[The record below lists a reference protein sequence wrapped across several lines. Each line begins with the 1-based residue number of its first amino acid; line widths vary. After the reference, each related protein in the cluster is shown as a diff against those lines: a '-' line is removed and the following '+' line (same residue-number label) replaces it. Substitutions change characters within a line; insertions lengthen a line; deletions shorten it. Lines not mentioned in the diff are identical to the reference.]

1 MPKRKKHVNV
11 RTLGTVNGMN
21 LPLRELPTIKK
32 QSRKKQAKNSLR
44 DDEICGADT
53 ETLDGKVWLFSTE
66 YGVWE
71 VNSFG
76 DLLKA
81 MLDDSHL
88 KEWERGKNSGSQ
100 FHAKKG
106 YSVKQFFYWNL
117 QFDSQAMLK
126 WLDFHDLEKLLNE
139 QEITI
144 FTNIDE
150 REFLLKIKYL
160 EGKYLCFD
168 PLNLWMDGRKVGKI
182 EHWDISQ
189 FYNKMRLNT
198 ASKIYF
204 NETKLETTFDGY
216 KLDVSMLG
224 QLVPRNGVYP
234 FYPENFEYHL
244 YHEYYRE
251 DIEKY
256 AVLDAI
262 LAGKLA
268 RRKKNEFVEVG
279 VRFTQPYSLANVA
292 QRNLL
297 DMCKI
302 PTINGYLESSQKLKI
317 LNMAWESYIGGHFE
331 TIMQGYLN
339 YAYAVDL
346 ASAYPYIMYHLV
358 NTDKGHWLTGS
369 GKERWLRLMNSM
381 PPYSIAFAEIKI
393 KFCEGKKWNPLCSRS
408 GTGTIVTPRFVK
420 GVYTM
425 DEIREALE
433 WDYEEFYIGEF
444 NVFVPDEDE
453 ENKYPFRPFL
463 DKFYKMKVE
472 AEKGSAEY
480 DVSKVLINSIY
491 GKLVQ
496 KVNQRAG
503 KLFNPLWGSVITG
516 ATRARLAKIN
526 RLNGY
531 SAVSF
536 ATDGVIFPHGDLVL
550 PQKPLEGIYNL
561 GDWEEDGDGELIV
574 LMSGVYSMRKRVN
587 DKWKVKTTFRGSAS
601 YFLRPYL
608 SNGGIF
614 KFCEDKFDSIEEKAK
629 IVKPYSAGESRVRND
644 FALMNIFAERSFT
657 LRPFGD
663 STKRR
668 IMSRPTTF
676 GDLLNNQ
683 YETVPYNVV
692 PLGRSDLN
700 LEVNEETSW
709 RVLSDEETNEIM
721 VEHMDALIT
730 DRNVHR
736 IIGDIENVIIES
748 NY

>member
-1 MPKRKKHVNV
+1 MNLPRKKEKVNV
-11 RTLGTVNGMN
+11 RKLGTIRGMN

-32 QSRKKQAKNSLR
+32 QSRKKQAKRSLR
-44 DDEICGADT
+44 PDEICGADT

-81 MLDDSHL
+81 MLNDAHV
-88 KEWERGKNSGSQ
+88 KEWERGANSGSS

-126 WLDFHDLEKLLNE
+126 WLDFADLEKLLNE

-168 PLNLWMDGRKVGKI
+168 PVNLYMDGRKVGKI
-182 EHWDISQ
+182 ENWDISQ

-198 ASKIYF
+198 ASKIYY
-204 NETKLETTFDGY
+204 NETKLEKTFDGY

-224 QLVPRNGVYP
+224 KLIPRNGKFP
-234 FYPENFEYHL
+234 FYPEDFEYHL

-256 AVLDAI
+256 AVLDAV
-262 LAGKLA
+262 LCGKLA
-268 RRKKNEFVEVG
+268 RRKRDEFVEVG

-302 PTINGYLESSQKLKI
+302 PTINEYLKSPQKLKI
-317 LNMAWESYIGGHFE
+317 LNMSWEAYIGGHFE
-331 TIMQGYLN
+331 TIMQGYQET
-339 YAYAVDL
+339 AYAVDL
-346 ASAYPYIMYHLV
+346 ASAYPYIMYHLA
-358 NTDKGHWLTGS
+358 NTDKGHWITGS
-369 GKERWLRLMNSM
+369 GKEKWLRLMNSM
-381 PPYSIAFAEIKI
+381 PPYSVAFAEIKI
-393 KFCEGKKWNPLCSRS
+393 KFCEGLNWNPLCKRS
-408 GTGTIVTPRFVK
+408 PTGTIVTPNFVK

-425 DEIREALE
+425 DEIREALQWE
-433 WDYEEFYIGEF
+433 HEQFFIGEF
-444 NVFVPDEDE
+444 AVFVPDENA

-496 KVNQRAG
+496 KVNQKAG
-503 KLFNPLWGSVITG
+503 KLFNPLWGAVITG
-516 ATRARLAKIN
+516 ATRARLAEIN

-531 SAVSF
+531 TAVSF

-550 PQKPLEGIYNL
+550 PEKPLEGIYNL
-561 GDWEEDGDGELIV
+561 GDWEDDGEGELII
-574 LMSGVYSMRKRVN
+574 LMSGVYSMRKKVN

-608 SNGGIF
+608 HDGGIF

-644 FALMNIFAERSFT
+644 FSLLNIFAERSFT

-676 GDLLNNQ
+676 GDLLTNR
-683 YETVPYNVV
+683 YETVPYRTV
-692 PLGRSDLN
+692 PLGRGAVN
-700 LEVNEETSW
+700 LEVETGEQW
-709 RVLSDEETNEIM
+709 RVLSDEETQQLIVNQIGGSITEREIPRYIG
-721 VEHMDALIT
+721 EIQ
-730 DRNVHR
+730 NV
-736 IIGDIENVIIES
+736 S
-748 NY
+748 

>member
-1 MPKRKKHVNV
+1 MILPRKKEKVNV
-11 RTLGTVNGMN
+11 RKLGTIRGMN
-21 LPLRELPTIKK
+21 LPLRELPSIKK
-32 QSRKKQAKNSLR
+32 QSRKKQAKRSLR
-44 DDEICGADT
+44 PDEICGADT

-81 MLDDSHL
+81 MLNDAHV
-88 KEWERGKNSGSQ
+88 KEWERGANSGSS

-126 WLDFHDLEKLLNE
+126 WLDFADLEKLLNE

-168 PLNLWMDGRKVGKI
+168 PVNLYMDGRKVGKI
-182 EHWDISQ
+182 ENWDISQ

-198 ASKIYF
+198 ASQIYY
-204 NETKLETTFDGY
+204 NESKLEKTFDGY

-224 QLVPRNGVYP
+224 KLIPRNGKFP
-234 FYPENFEYHL
+234 FYPEDFEYHL

-256 AVLDAI
+256 AVLDAV
-262 LAGKLA
+262 LCGKLA
-268 RRKKNEFVEVG
+268 RRKRDEFVEVG

-297 DMCKI
+297 DICEI
-302 PTINGYLESSQKLKI
+302 PTINEYLKSPQKLKI
-317 LNMAWESYIGGHFE
+317 LNMAWEAYIGGHFE
-331 TIMQGYLN
+331 TIMQGYQET
-339 YAYAVDL
+339 AYAVDL
-346 ASAYPYIMYHLV
+346 ASAYPYIMYHLA
-358 NTDKGHWLTGS
+358 NTDKGHWITGS
-369 GKERWLRLMNSM
+369 GKEKWLRLMNSM
-381 PPYSIAFAEIKI
+381 PPYSVAFAEIKI
-393 KFCEGKKWNPLCSRS
+393 KFCEGLNWNPLCKRS
-408 GTGTIVTPRFVK
+408 PTGTIVTPRFVK

-425 DEIREALE
+425 DEIREALQWKHE
-433 WDYEEFYIGEF
+433 QFYIGEF
-444 NVFVPDEDE
+444 AVFVPDVNA

-496 KVNQRAG
+496 KVNQKAG
-503 KLFNPLWGSVITG
+503 KLFNPLWGAVITG
-516 ATRARLAKIN
+516 ATRARLAEIN

-531 SAVSF
+531 TAVSF

-550 PQKPLEGIYNL
+550 PEKPLEGIYNL
-561 GDWEEDGDGELIV
+561 GDWEDDGEGELII
-574 LMSGVYSMRKRVN
+574 LMSGVYSMRKKVN

-608 SNGGIF
+608 HDGGIF
-614 KFCEDKFDSIEEKAK
+614 KFCEDKFDSIEENAK

-644 FALMNIFAERSFT
+644 FSLLNIFAERSFT

-668 IMSRPTTF
+668 ILSRPTTF
-676 GDLLNNQ
+676 GDLLTNR
-683 YETVPYNVV
+683 YETVPYNTV
-692 PLGRSDLN
+692 PLGRGAVN
-700 LEVNEETSW
+700 LDVETGEQW
-709 RVLSDEETNEIM
+709 RVLSDEETQQLIVNQIGGSITERVIPRYIGEIQ
-721 VEHMDALIT
+721 
-730 DRNVHR
+730 NV
-736 IIGDIENVIIES
+736 S
-748 NY
+748 

>member
-1 MPKRKKHVNV
+1 MPRKKEKVNV
-11 RTLGTVNGMN
+11 RKLGTIRGMN
-21 LPLRELPTIKK
+21 LPLRELPSIKK
-32 QSRKKQAKNSLR
+32 QSRKKQAKRSLR
-44 DDEICGADT
+44 PDEICGADT

-81 MLDDSHL
+81 MLNDAHV
-88 KEWERGKNSGSQ
+88 KEWERGANSGSS

-126 WLDFHDLEKLLNE
+126 WLDFADLEKLLNE

-168 PLNLWMDGRKVGKI
+168 PVNLYMDGRKVGKI
-182 EHWDISQ
+182 ENWDISQ

-198 ASKIYF
+198 ASQIYY
-204 NETKLETTFDGY
+204 NESKLEKTFDGY

-224 QLVPRNGVYP
+224 KLIPRNGKFP
-234 FYPENFEYHL
+234 FYPEDFEYHL

-256 AVLDAI
+256 AVLDAV
-262 LAGKLA
+262 LCGKLA
-268 RRKKNEFVEVG
+268 RRKRDEFVEVG

-297 DMCKI
+297 DICEI
-302 PTINGYLESSQKLKI
+302 PTINEYLKSPQKLKI
-317 LNMAWESYIGGHFE
+317 LNMAWEAYIGGHFE
-331 TIMQGYLN
+331 TIMQGYQET
-339 YAYAVDL
+339 AYAVDL
-346 ASAYPYIMYHLV
+346 ASAYPYIMYHLA
-358 NTDKGHWLTGS
+358 NTDKGHWITGS
-369 GKERWLRLMNSM
+369 GKEKWLRLMNSM
-381 PPYSIAFAEIKI
+381 PPYSVAFAEIKI
-393 KFCEGKKWNPLCSRS
+393 KFCEGLNWNPLCKRS
-408 GTGTIVTPRFVK
+408 PTGTIVTPRFVK

-425 DEIREALE
+425 DEIREALQWKHE
-433 WDYEEFYIGEF
+433 QFYIGEF
-444 NVFVPDEDE
+444 AVFVPDVNA

-496 KVNQRAG
+496 KVNQKAG
-503 KLFNPLWGSVITG
+503 KLFNPLWGAVITG
-516 ATRARLAKIN
+516 ATRARLAEIN

-531 SAVSF
+531 TAVSF

-550 PQKPLEGIYNL
+550 PEKPLEGIYNL
-561 GDWEEDGDGELIV
+561 GDWEDDGEGELII
-574 LMSGVYSMRKRVN
+574 LMSGVYSMRKKVN

-608 SNGGIF
+608 HDGGIF
-614 KFCEDKFDSIEEKAK
+614 KFCEDKFDSIEENAK

-644 FALMNIFAERSFT
+644 FSLLNIFAERSFT

-668 IMSRPTTF
+668 ILSRPTTF
-676 GDLLNNQ
+676 GDLLTNR
-683 YETVPYNVV
+683 YETVPYNTV
-692 PLGRSDLN
+692 PLGRGAVN
-700 LEVNEETSW
+700 LDVETGEQW
-709 RVLSDEETNEIM
+709 RVLSDEETQQLIVNQIGGSITERVIPRYIGEIQ
-721 VEHMDALIT
+721 
-730 DRNVHR
+730 NV
-736 IIGDIENVIIES
+736 S
-748 NY
+748 

>member
-1 MPKRKKHVNV
+1 MNLPRKKEKVNV
-11 RTLGTVNGMN
+11 RKLGTIRGMN

-32 QSRKKQAKNSLR
+32 QSRKKQAKRSLR
-44 DDEICGADT
+44 PDEICGADT

-81 MLDDSHL
+81 MLNDAHI
-88 KEWERGKNSGSQ
+88 KEWERGRTSGSA

-117 QFDSQAMLK
+117 QFDAQAMIK
-126 WLDFHDLEKLLNE
+126 WLDFADIEKLLNE

-168 PLNLWMDGRKVGKI
+168 PVNLYMDGRKVGKI
-182 EHWDISQ
+182 ENWDISQ

-198 ASKIYF
+198 ASQIYY
-204 NETKLETTFDGY
+204 NETKLEKTFDGY

-224 QLVPRNGVYP
+224 NLIPRNGKFP
-234 FYPENFEYHL
+234 FYPEDFEYHL

-256 AVLDAI
+256 AILDAV
-262 LAGKLA
+262 LCGKLA
-268 RRKKNEFVEVG
+268 RRKRDEFVEVG

-297 DMCKI
+297 DICEI
-302 PTINGYLESSQKLKI
+302 PTINEYLKSPQKLKI
-317 LNMAWESYIGGHFE
+317 LNMSWEAYIGGHFE
-331 TIMQGYLN
+331 TIMQGYQET
-339 YAYAVDL
+339 AYAVDL
-346 ASAYPYIMYHLV
+346 ASAYPYIMYHLS

-369 GKERWLRLMNSM
+369 GKEKWLRLMNSM
-381 PPYSIAFAEIKI
+381 PPYSVAFAEIKI
-393 KFCEGKKWNPLCSRS
+393 KFCEGLNWNPLCKRS
-408 GTGTIVTPRFVK
+408 PTGTIVTPKFVK

-425 DEIREALE
+425 DEIREALQWE
-433 WDYEEFYIGEF
+433 HEQFYIGEF
-444 NVFVPDEDE
+444 CVFVPDVNAD
-453 ENKYPFRPFL
+453 NKYPFRPFL

-503 KLFNPLWGSVITG
+503 KLFNPLWGAVITG
-516 ATRARLAKIN
+516 ATRARLAEIN

-531 SAVSF
+531 TAVSF

-550 PQKPLEGIYNL
+550 PEKPLEGIYNL
-561 GDWEEDGDGELIV
+561 GNWEDDGEGELII
-574 LMSGVYSMRKRVN
+574 LMSGVYSMRRKVN

-608 SNGGIF
+608 HDGGIF

-644 FALMNIFAERSFT
+644 FALLNIFAERSFT

-668 IMSRPTTF
+668 ILSRPTTF
-676 GDLLNNQ
+676 GDLLTNR
-683 YETVPYNVV
+683 YETVPYNTV
-692 PLGRSDLN
+692 PLGRGAVN
-700 LEVNEETSW
+700 LEVETGDVW
-709 RVLSDEETNEIM
+709 RVLSDEEANEFI
-721 VEHMDALIT
+721 VNQIGGSIT
-730 DRNVHR
+730 EREMPRHIGEIQNV
-736 IIGDIENVIIES
+736 S
-748 NY
+748 